1 MGMGGSFSGALGDP
15 TGLAW
20 ALSKARAET
29 ARAEVRLAGIRSFLA
44 EVEPNALAVLPAVV
58 DGWKSPAALL
68 YADRLQQARGHIVAM
83 LEAATAAE
91 QSAWNELDLGQMK
104 CEELA
109 DDLRSAK
116 HELAEREAAHS
127 E

>member
-1 MGMGGSFSGALGDP
+1 MGGGFWGVVGDP

-29 ARAEVRLAGIRSFLA
+29 ARAEQRLAGIRSFLA
-44 EVEPNALAVLPAVV
+44 EVEPNALAVLPAAA
-58 DGWKSPAALL
+58 DGWKSPAATL
-68 YADRLQQARGHIVAM
+68 YTDRLHQARGHIVAM

-91 QSAWNELDLGQMK
+91 QSAVNELNVGQAK

-116 HELAEREAAHS
+116 RELAHRQALNNE
-127 E
+127 